1 MCIIVYFCYFHL
13 KKIQTSRLPLNLPY
27 CNASLISSA
36 SESFFM
42 KSVSKCRV
50 TRQNRLLLLLALLF
64 KTTAGLAL
72 DAVTLKLK
80 WHHEFQFAGYY
91 AAQELGYYREAGL
104 DVSFKEAKPSDDV
117 VEEVLSKKADFGTG
131 SSGLIL
137 NRHNGQP
144 VVVLGVIFQHSP
156 YVLVTLKDSATPTIH
171 DLAGKRIMIEP
182 LAVELKAYLQRE
194 GIPQTSYTTLLH
206 SFNFEDLLN
215 QKSDAMAAYIT
226 SEPFY
231 LKQMRADFHVFS
243 PRSAGIDFY
252 GDNLF
257 TSEQQIR
264 EHPERVKAFREASFR
279 GWQYA
284 MTHPEK
290 VIDIILAK
298 YNTQHHSREQLRYE
312 ADQMLPLIQA
322 LQVDIGYMYPGRWQH
337 IADVYAELGMLP
349 KNFSLNGFLYTPNSK
364 EDFRWIYYWFT
375 IVSLIFVIVVGIA
388 TYIYRINKRL
398 TISLAEVMK
407 SRDQL
412 SVLSTAIEQSP
423 TSIIIT
429 NHQGLIEYVNPYFT
443 TETGYSL
450 EEVIGKKP
458 GILSAGNVNSL
469 SYQSLWNSL
478 SEGRPW
484 VGEFANRRKSGEN
497 YWEEAHISPVKN
509 HDGNFIGY
517 VAIKLNVT
525 DRKLSEANQ
534 KALETRLNF
543 LLKSTP
549 AIIYSAQPSGNFGT
563 TFVSENVLEQFGY
576 NSELFVT
583 DPTFWMTHIHPDD
596 RETVH
601 KGFETL
607 FKQRFHTFEYRFQ
620 HHDGSYHWLQNQ
632 AVLAVSPD
640 NQLTE
645 IVGYWINITQQKIAE
660 ETQLES
666 HKQLKRL
673 IDNLFAYVALL
684 DTDGTIRE
692 INNAPLERGG
702 YYRENVIG
710 KLFFE
715 TPWWSYD
722 QDVKQRLLDAIAAAN
737 TGKLIRYD
745 ESVKMRSDLVPID
758 FQIGPFLD
766 DNGQIV
772 GLIATAVDI
781 LDRKNAENTIF
792 NLAFKDPLTGLPNRR
807 LILERLNHALSASE
821 RTNCFGCLIFIDL
834 DNFKRLNDTF
844 GHAHGDLLLIEV
856 SNRLTSCVREID
868 TVARLGGD
876 EFVLLLEDISP
887 RVGDANRYAEQ
898 ISEKIRVILAMPYEL
913 KNNLHYSSPSIGVC
927 LFHGKQQSPDDI
939 LKFADTAMYQAK
951 ESGKNRIRFFDP
963 EMQKAIEI
971 RVALE
976 ADLRQAIHQQQLH
989 LYYQIQMDQ
998 SLNPLGVE
1006 ALIRWIH
1013 PEKGMIP
1020 PGQFIP
1026 IAEES
1031 SLILEIGQW
1040 VLDYACQQLAIWSQK
1055 PQTHHLVLSV
1065 NVSAIQF
1072 KQINFVEQVK
1082 TAINKHNI
1090 APSRLKLELTESVAL
1105 ENLEAVISKM
1115 QILREDIGVQLS
1127 LDDFGTGYSSLS
1139 YLKLLPLNQIK
1150 IDQSFVKGINTDNS
1164 DAVMVTTI
1172 IELARNFGLDVIAE
1186 GVETEAHLA
1195 FLKKHGCK
1203 AYQGYLFSKPISAE
1217 EFEGLLKN
1225 HT

>member
-1 MCIIVYFCYFHL
+1 MH
-13 KKIQTSRLPLNLPY
+13 RL
-27 CNASLISSA
+27 SS
-36 SESFFM
+36 SESFFV
-42 KSVSKCRV
+42 KSASKYRM
-50 TRQNRLLLLLALLF
+50 TRQNRLLLLLALICN
-64 KTTAGLAL
+64 TTAAFAL
-72 DAVTLKLK
+72 DPVTLQLK
-80 WHHEFQFAGYY
+80 WTHEFQFAGYY

-104 DVSFKEAKPSDDV
+104 DVSFKEAKPSDDI

-137 NRHNGQP
+137 NRHKGQS

-156 YVLVTLKDSATPTIH
+156 YVLITRKDSPNPSIH
-171 DLAGKRIMIEP
+171 DLICKRIMIEP
-182 LAVELKAYLQRE
+182 LAIELQAYLLRE
-194 GIPQTSYTTLLH
+194 GIPPECYAPLVH

-215 QKSDAMAAYIT
+215 NKTDAMAAYIT
-226 SEPFY
+226 SEPFF
-231 LKQMRADFHVFS
+231 LKQAGADFHVLS

-257 TSEQQIR
+257 TSEQEIR
-264 EHPERVKAFREASFR
+264 ENPERVRAFREASFR
-279 GWQYA
+279 GWKYA
-284 MTHPEK
+284 MTHPEE

-298 YNTQHHSREQLRYE
+298 YNSQHHSREQLRFE
-312 ADQMLPLIQA
+312 ADQMAPLIQA
-322 LQVDIGYMYPGRWQH
+322 HLVDIGYMYPGRWQH
-337 IADVYAELGMLP
+337 IAEIYTELGMLP
-349 KNFSLNGFLYTPNSK
+349 NNFSLNGFLYTPNAK
-364 EDFRWIYYWFT
+364 EDFSWIYYWFT
-375 IVSLIFVIVVGIA
+375 IGSLIFVIVVSIA
-388 TYIYRINKRL
+388 TYIYLLNKRL
-398 TISLAEVMK
+398 SISLAEVIK

-429 NHQGLIEYVNPYFT
+429 NTQGLIEYVNPYFT
-443 TETGYSL
+443 SETGYSL
-450 EEVIGKKP
+450 EEVIGKNP
-458 GILSAGNVNSL
+458 GILSAGNANSL
-469 SYQSLWNSL
+469 SYQSLWSTL
-478 SEGRPW
+478 SEGRHW
-484 VGEFANRRKSGEN
+484 VGEFVNRRKSGEN
-497 YWEEAHISPVKN
+497 YWEEAHISPIKN
-509 HDGNFIGY
+509 HDGIDIGY
-517 VAIKLNVT
+517 VAIKLNIT
-525 DRKLSEANQ
+525 DRKISETNQ
-534 KALETRLNF
+534 KTLQARLNY

-563 TFVSENVLEQFGY
+563 TFISENVLEQFGY
-576 NSELFVT
+576 DSKLFLT
-583 DPTFWMTHIHPDD
+583 DPSFWMIHIHPDD

-601 KGFETL
+601 NGFETL
-607 FKQRFHTFEYRFQ
+607 FKQRFHTFEYRFR
-620 HHDGSYHWLQNQ
+620 HHDGSYRWLHNQ
-632 AVLAVSPD
+632 AVLAVSPS

-645 IVGYWINITQQKIAE
+645 IVGYWIDITQEKVAAE
-660 ETQLES
+660 KQLES
-666 HKQLKRL
+666 HRQLKCL
-673 IDNLFAYVALL
+673 IDNLFAYVVLL
-684 DTDGTIRE
+684 NTDGTIRE

-745 ESVKMRSDLVPID
+745 ESIMMRSELVPID
-758 FQIGPFLD
+758 FQIGPILNE
-766 DNGQIV
+766 NGQID

-781 LDRKNAENTIF
+781 LDRKEAENTIF

-807 LILERLNHALSASE
+807 LLLEHLSHAISSSD
-821 RTNCFGCLIFIDL
+821 RTKCYGCLIFIDL

-856 SNRLTSCVREID
+856 SNRLKNCMREID

-876 EFVLLLEDISP
+876 EFVVLLEDISP
-887 RVGDANRYAEQ
+887 RLGDANKYAEQ

-951 ESGKNRIRFFDP
+951 ESGKNRIKFFDP
-963 EMQKAIEI
+963 EMQKAMEI
-971 RVALE
+971 RAALE
-976 ADLRQAIHQQQLH
+976 SDLRQAIQQKQLH

-998 SLNPLGVE
+998 NLNPLGAE

-1031 SLILEIGQW
+1031 SLILEIGHW
-1040 VLDYACQQLAIWSQK
+1040 VLDYACRQLAIWSQD
-1055 PQTHHLVLSV
+1055 PQTHHLVLAV

-1072 KQINFVEQVK
+1072 KQINFIEQVK
-1082 TAINKHNI
+1082 TAIHKHNI
-1090 APSRLKLELTESVAL
+1090 TPSRLKLELTESVAL
-1105 ENLEAVISKM
+1105 ENLESVISKM
-1115 QILREDIGVQLS
+1115 QILREVIGVQLS

-1139 YLKLLPLNQIK
+1139 YLKLLPLHQIK
-1150 IDQSFVKGINTDNS
+1150 IDQSFVKGIETDNS
-1164 DAVMVTTI
+1164 DEVMVSTI
-1172 IELARNFGLDVIAE
+1172 IELARNFGLEVIAE
-1186 GVETEAHLA
+1186 GVETDGHLA

-1203 AYQGYLFSKPISAE
+1203 AYQGYLFSKPVSAI

-1225 HT
+1225 HTFNEAP